1 MSSTQSRYQVGA
13 TGRWSGPLE
22 REDGT
27 AVGLGNITAAT
38 VTLRDALTGSYIRGS
53 SGTPQDVW
61 NAGSGAA
68 GFQFAT
74 VGSDTVIGW
83 DVLLGDVALVNAALP
98 VEEHVA
104 KILVTHAVG
113 SVAKVIR
120 HDHRLRCVDAPGLC
134 TYEDVMSQFPG
145 ANETNARETIENM
158 IEGFGRM
165 VERKFRRRFRK
176 STVAAPTTTV
186 LSAHRGQRL
195 IQLDRYPIDSVVSL
209 KESTDGDFNSATTF
223 APTDY
228 FVDAEKGQI
237 ELRWYDLTQGVGNV
251 QVVHAG
257 GLFRDT
263 GEVDPDIRFL
273 AAARQVGFMWKSRD
287 KLGITSMSSQGQSV
301 TVYSQQPLLPEVEE
315 VLKPLHRPRHW

>member
-1 MSSTQSRYQVGA
+1 MSSTQARYQVGA
-13 TGRWSGPLE
+13 TGRWSGNLE

-38 VTLRDALTGSYIRGS
+38 AELRDAATGSYIRGS
-53 SGTPQDVW
+53 SSAAQDVW
-61 NAGSGAA
+61 NGGAGAA
-68 GFQFAT
+68 GFQFST
-74 VGSDTVIGW
+74 VGSDTVVGW
-83 DVLLGDVALVNAALP
+83 DVLLGDVAHVAAALP

-104 KILVTHAVG
+104 KILVTHTVG

-120 HDHRLRCVDAPGLC
+120 HDHRMRCVDAPGLC
-134 TYEDVMSQFPG
+134 TYEDVMGQFPG
-145 ANETNARETIENM
+145 ASESNAREAIENM
-158 IEGFGRM
+158 IEAFGRM
-165 VERKFRRRFRK
+165 VERKLRRRLRK

-186 LSAHRGQRL
+186 LSAYRGQRL
-195 IQLDRYPIDSVVSL
+195 IQLDRYPIDSVISV
-209 KESTDGDFNSATTF
+209 KESVDGDFASGTTF
-223 APTDY
+223 AATDY

-237 ELRWYDLTQGVGNV
+237 EMRWHDLSPGVGSI

-263 GEVDPDIRFL
+263 GAVDPDIRFL

-301 TVYSQQPLLPEVEE
+301 TVYSQQPLLPEVEA
-315 VLKPLHRPRHW
+315 VLKPLQRPRHW